1 MKFALREISAQL
13 MFNDTFFISDCLF
26 SVIVSNCSVIVV
38 ITSLLFNFSLEF
50 TKQVSYSIET
60 EKEHCLTVKLYN
72 RLSLNVFT
80 NVLIFRISY
89 DAHSST
95 FKMFK

>member
-1 MKFALREISAQL
+1 MH
-13 MFNDTFFISDCLF
+13 
-26 SVIVSNCSVIVV
+26 V

-50 TKQVSYSIET
+50 TKQVSYNIET

-72 RLSLNVFT
+72 RFSLNVFT
-80 NVLIFRISY
+80 NVLIFCISY

-95 FKMFK
+95 FKTFK